1 MNVLVIGSKGLIGS
15 HLVEH
20 LVRQSIRVIGFD
32 INSAEEEHT
41 QFPLYTFEQGN
52 VDDFP
57 RLASIIK
64 KYKINTIVHGGGVSH
79 PNGFEDSPNKVINT
93 NILGTSNVF
102 EAARL
107 FQVKQIIYLSSAAV
121 YGNSKVAPLHEEV
134 VPTPTSVYGVTK
146 VTGEY
151 LANVYYEKYGI
162 NTTSLRLPFVY
173 GPGRA
178 THDPIKFIL
187 EKALK
192 GENVIEDKGM
202 DQRIEYI
209 YVKDVVNAIWL
220 AINNKCVNGLTL
232 NIGTESLTSTREI
245 VSVMRQLFPDTLFE
259 FGPGDFGYDEIS
271 PLDCTI
277 AKEVLNFTPSY
288 SIIDGINDYYSF
300 MKC

>member
-1 MNVLVIGSKGLIGS
+1 MNILITGSNGLVGR

-20 LVRQSIRVIGFD
+20 FARQNIRVIGFD
-32 INSAEEEHT
+32 INSAPKEYT
-41 QFPLYTFEQGN
+41 RFPQYVFEQGN

-64 KYKINTIVHGGGVSH
+64 KYEINTIVHGGGISH
-79 PNGFEDSPNKVINT
+79 PNGIEDSPNKVIHT

-107 FQVKQIIYLSSAAV
+107 FRVKQIIYLSSAAV
-121 YGNSKVAPLHEEV
+121 YGDSKVAPLHEKV
-134 VPTPTSVYGVTK
+134 VPTPTSIYGVTK

-162 NTTSLRLPFVY
+162 NTISLRLPFVY

-187 EKALK
+187 EKALN

-220 AINNKCVNGLTL
+220 AINNKNVNGLTL
-232 NIGTESLTSTREI
+232 NIGTGSLTSTGEI
-245 VSVMRQLFPDTLFE
+245 ISVMQQLFPNTLFE
-259 FGPGDFGYDEIS
+259 IGPGGFGYDEIS
-271 PLDCTI
+271 PLDCKI
-277 AKEVLNFTPSY
+277 AKKVLNFTPSY
-288 SIIDGINDYYSF
+288 SITDGINEYYSF
-300 MKC
+300 MRR